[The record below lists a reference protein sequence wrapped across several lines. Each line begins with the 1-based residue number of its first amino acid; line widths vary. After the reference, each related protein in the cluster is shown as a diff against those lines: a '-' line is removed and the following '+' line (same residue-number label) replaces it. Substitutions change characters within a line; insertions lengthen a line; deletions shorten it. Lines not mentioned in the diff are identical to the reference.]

1 MNTKPGRSPTCRNQ
15 QVELFVPVAG
25 FAKWSFL
32 SRLPV
37 SRSGAF
43 CPGSRFRQPASE
55 TTGSSCRIRQVKLF
69 AKTPKSNK
77 KTHPS
82 KPTHGTKQLTR
93 RNRHM
98 EPEKGRPTR
107 RNQQVQRFSQNP
119 NFDKCNV
126 FPKTSIST
134 SATFFPANNNFWRLR
149 KACQLHGRASRLQGK
164 SRPHGRIRA
173 NLAKD
178 LAQSRRLG
186 PKPQTWPQ
194 AAALRHHQTGRLR
207 AIQSI
212 PVPAGL

>member
-126 FPKTSIST
+126 FPKTPISQN
-134 SATFFPANNNFWRLR
+134 PNFHPPHPLR
-149 KACQLHGRASRLQGK
+149 TTISGGFAKRASCTAEQAGCK
-164 SRPHGRIRA
+164 ERA
-173 NLAKD
+173 GLMAEFVRTWPKTWPKAED

-186 PKPQTWPQ
+186 PKPPPYGTTKRG
-194 AAALRHHQTGRLR
+194 A
-207 AIQSI
+207 
-212 PVPAGL
+212 